1 MRKLWKKI
9 KYEIYWRRIWWFF
22 YSRRTTWGVQWYW
35 DNSNR
40 WRMNYEIADKVFFR
54 KKSAEKYWDKIK
66 DNVRKDQQA
75 CLWQIIK
82 GDYKKELETVNY

>member
-1 MRKLWKKI
+1 
-9 KYEIYWRRIWWFF
+9 
-22 YSRRTTWGVQWYW
+22 
-35 DNSNR
+35 
-40 WRMNYEIADKVFFR
+40 MNYEIADKVFFR